1 MGWILAT
8 LSAMTTT
15 TNKSTIFS
23 NPATL
28 SICRTLLSS
37 NDTGFGEPW
46 HLSGNM
52 DVRRAP
58 IPSGLSALV
67 TVNPLPLPCV
77 TFPTPITDPQQPHA
91 PHHVIHTHTYTLS
104 LMYTQTQVQTRVGPF
119 ASRTWC
125 WGVIIVV
132 YCKRCPECV
141 WKPCEAEKD
150 IRVAR
155 DNSGTAAET
164 KRGSVTA
171 EGCFIRMY
179 GSIVHLHK
187 GQRTLGVNFPWH
199 AATNFRVEAL
209 YGAITPKH
217 PSLTR
222 VCLPFYRDEEGNKL
236 LAKHFLWI
244 KLKYD
249 VRVATLTWYQ
259 GLDAGLGLQLA
270 TTFTVD

>member
-1 MGWILAT
+1 
-8 LSAMTTT
+8 MTFEWQHGR
-15 TNKSTIFS
+15 S
-23 NPATL
+23 
-28 SICRTLLSS
+28 
-37 NDTGFGEPW
+37 
-46 HLSGNM
+46 
-52 DVRRAP
+52 RAP

-91 PHHVIHTHTYTLS
+91 PHHVIHTHTLS
-104 LMYTQTQVQTRVGPF
+104 LTYTQTQVQTRVGPST
-119 ASRTWC
+119 SRTWC
-125 WGVIIVV
+125 WGVISVV
-132 YCKRCPECV
+132 YCKLCPECV
-141 WKPCEAEKD
+141 WKPCRAEKD

-155 DNSGTAAET
+155 DNSWTAAET

-209 YGAITPKH
+209 YGAITPKD

-222 VCLPFYRDEEGNKL
+222 VCLPFIGTEREISRWL
-236 LAKHFLWI
+236 RISWI
-244 KLKYD
+244 KCKYD
-249 VRVATLTWYQ
+249 VRVATFLS
-259 GLDAGLGLQLA
+259 
-270 TTFTVD
+270 